1 VRRGAARRARGGAGA
16 RRHLG
21 VLLLMLK
28 EHAEAGAV
36 VRRCLAAAQAK
47 CAHLGAPRGFSPLP
61 PSLLLPLP
69 VSLLYTP
76 CFVLKASRPYPPPYC
91 CLYPCPYCTLPPSS

>member
-28 EHAEAGAV
+28 EHAEAGQV

-47 CAHLGAPRGFSPLP
+47 CAHLGAPR
-61 PSLLLPLP
+61 LLAP
-69 VSLLYTP
+69 TP
-76 CFVLKASRPYPPPYC
+76 RAPAHARRPGGKARGRGAG
-91 CLYPCPYCTLPPSS
+91 